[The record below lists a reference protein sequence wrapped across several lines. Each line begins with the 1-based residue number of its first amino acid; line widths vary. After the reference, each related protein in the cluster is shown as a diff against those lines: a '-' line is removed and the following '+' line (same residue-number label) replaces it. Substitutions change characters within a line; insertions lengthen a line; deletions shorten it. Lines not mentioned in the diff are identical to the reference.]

1 MKKYR
6 VFSKKTCFSFC
17 IFTAHGIYFSVI
29 VYKQFF
35 RKVSHMK
42 KMIVILL
49 AGMLATSVFAADAK
63 NVNAAPATDK
73 TEDLGYDVKK
83 AKEEQER
90 QEKRQKTYSEI
101 SCYIPNRLMDVL
113 DMFSIDL
120 KSGAFIGAG
129 FQITKA
135 FGVGGQIGY
144 NAGLYKDF
152 NRQYGIAF
160 ENGYQAQLGFMTAE
174 DISIFNPIGNV
185 KTYWQHGNNFPDVNN
200 KIYDRFTGARDYW
213 AIEVYA
219 YCLVGAKVAIHPLE
233 IADFFA
239 GLICKDPKKDDF
251 KLKLY

>member
-1 MKKYR
+1 
-6 VFSKKTCFSFC
+6 
-17 IFTAHGIYFSVI
+17 
-29 VYKQFF
+29 
-35 RKVSHMK
+35 MK